1 MVKDFLEKV
10 EMKLL
15 TLKVQMLFIQHVK
28 INYSLL
34 LTQL

>member
-15 TLKVQMLFIQHVK
+15 ALKVQMLFIQHVK